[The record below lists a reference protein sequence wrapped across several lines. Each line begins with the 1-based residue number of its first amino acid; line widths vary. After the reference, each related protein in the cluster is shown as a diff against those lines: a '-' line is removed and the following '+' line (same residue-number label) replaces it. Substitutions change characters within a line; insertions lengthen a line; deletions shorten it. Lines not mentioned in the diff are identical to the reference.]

1 MQTFLQQLHT
11 TDLLILVALTGYVL
25 VFGLG
30 NTIKRIKAILTNDT
44 LLQSTLGGL
53 LDMLFCCGIIYFSVK
68 QFVL

>member
-11 TDLLILVALTGYVL
+11 TDLLILVALTGYGL

-30 NTIKRIKAILTNDT
+30 NTIRRIKAILTNDT

-53 LDMLFCCGIIYFSVK
+53 LDMLFYCGIIYFSVK